1 MPKLVITEE
10 MLDAIEAVKGR
21 RDPAYWDGR
30 CKRYMEK
37 QENNENLTKHE
48 LELKGRKL
56 GIELDKRKSKD
67 KLIKEIENFQK
78 KG

>member
-10 MLDAIEAVKGR
+10 MLDVIEAVKGR

-30 CKRYMEK
+30 CRRYMEN
-37 QENNENLTKHE
+37 QENFK
-48 LELKGRKL
+48 
-56 GIELDKRKSKD
+56 KD
-67 KLIKEIENFQK
+67 VKKPK

>member
-1 MPKLVITEE
+1 MEITEA

-30 CKRYMEK
+30 CRRYMEK
-37 QENNENLTKHE
+37 QEN
-48 LELKGRKL
+48 LK
-56 GIELDKRKSKD
+56 KD
-67 KLIKEIENFQK
+67 VKNSK

>member
-30 CKRYMEK
+30 CRRYMET
-37 QENNENLTKHE
+37 QEK
-48 LELKGRKL
+48 LKK
-56 GIELDKRKSKD
+56 DVKKTNKS
-67 KLIKEIENFQK
+67 
-78 KG
+78 

>member
-1 MPKLVITEE
+1 MEITEK

-30 CKRYMEK
+30 CKRYMENQQI
-37 QENNENLTKHE
+37 QEKIVKKH
-48 LELKGRKL
+48 
-56 GIELDKRKSKD
+56 
-67 KLIKEIENFQK
+67 K

>member
-1 MPKLVITEE
+1 MIEITEE

-30 CKRYMEK
+30 CKRYFEK
-37 QENNENLTKHE
+37 QQNLKNKTKNE
-48 LELKGRKL
+48 LEEKGREL
-56 GIELDKRKSKD
+56 GIELDKRQSKE
-67 KLIKEIENFQK
+67 KLIKEIEKYQK

>member
-1 MPKLVITEE
+1 MQITEE
-10 MLDAIEAVKGR
+10 MLDVIEVVKGR

-37 QENNENLTKHE
+37 QEN
-48 LELKGRKL
+48 LK
-56 GIELDKRKSKD
+56 KD
-67 KLIKEIENFQK
+67 VKNSK